1 MKYETLLEEREDA
14 VAIVTLNRPTVL
26 NALNALMIRELG
38 LALAAIDDDARIRAT
53 ILTGAGDRAF
63 AAGADIGEL
72 AALPNALAGAELAR
86 AGQRLTLQIERMGTP
101 VIAAVNGFALGGGC
115 ELAMA
120 CDIRIASDRAKFG
133 QPEINLG
140 LIPGYGGSQRMTRLV
155 GRGMAL
161 LMCLSGE
168 MIDAAQA
175 QRLGLVERIVPHADL
190 MTETKRIAG
199 TIAAKSP
206 LAVAAAKRA
215 IDRGSSLPLA
225 EALELEALYF
235 GSLFGTHDSAEGTKA
250 FLEKRQPNFT
260 GT

>member
-1 MKYETLLEEREDA
+1 MGVMEGK
-14 VAIVTLNRPTVL
+14 VALV
-26 NALNALMIRELG
+26 
-38 LALAAIDDDARIRAT
+38 
-53 ILTGAGDRAF
+53 TGAGR
-63 AAGADIGEL
+63 G
-72 AALPNALAGAELAR
+72 
-86 AGQRLTLQIERMGTP
+86 
-101 VIAAVNGFALGGGC
+101 
-115 ELAMA
+115 
-120 CDIRIASDRAKFG
+120 
-133 QPEINLG
+133 
-140 LIPGYGGSQRMTRLV
+140 V